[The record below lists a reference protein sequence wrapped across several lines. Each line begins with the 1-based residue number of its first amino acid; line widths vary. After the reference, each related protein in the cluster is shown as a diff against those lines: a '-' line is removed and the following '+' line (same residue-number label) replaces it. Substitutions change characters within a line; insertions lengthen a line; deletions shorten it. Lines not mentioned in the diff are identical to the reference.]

1 MSLPGKIIEV
11 HEDHVIV
18 EVSPRP
24 ECEGCHA
31 CKSLL
36 DGEKKSEK
44 KKITALKAGFE
55 PEVGDEVIL
64 DTNPGEGSIAAILI
78 FGVPMAAFFLGI
90 YLSPPLLAY
99 FNIIASEGSRLILGF
114 LFMALAFLGL
124 AAFSR
129 TKIAKS
135 LTLKISKICK

>member
-24 ECEGCHA
+24 ECDGCHA

-44 KKITALKAGFE
+44 KKITALKAGFD
-55 PEVGDEVIL
+55 PKVGDEVIL

-78 FGVPMAAFFLGI
+78 FGVPMAAFFMGI
-90 YLSPPLLAY
+90 YLSPPLLSY
-99 FNIIASEGSRLILGF
+99 LNIATTEGTRLIVGF
-114 LFMALAFLGL
+114 IFISIAFLGL
-124 AAFSR
+124 AAFSK